1 MPHEAFR
8 IRTQGPGFKS
18 AISDLVVR
26 IIFYACLAL
35 KWINLGKIGIMKH
48 KLKFYFK

>member
-1 MPHEAFR
+1 MPHEAFS

-18 AISDLVVR
+18 AISDSVVR
-26 IIFYACLAL
+26 IIFYACLSL

-48 KLKFYFK
+48 KFYFK